1 MSFQNW
7 IIASRPKTLPAAIAA
22 VMVGTALACH
32 DYHFHFLT
40 AVATLLAAICIQI
53 GTNFSNDLSDYLK
66 GTDSQERIGPVRTAQ
81 SGLLTISQLKRGTA
95 FVFFVAILFGCY
107 LAYIGGL
114 PIVIIGLSSVA
125 AGILYTAGPI
135 PFGYYGLGDIFVFLF
150 FGIIAVPGTYYLQ
163 TGYVTGESFIC
174 GIAMGCL
181 AAAILVVNNL
191 RDADTDVKTGK
202 KTLAVIFGKLFSKL
216 EYSLLIFIP
225 FVVPVYLYFQL
236 SKLSLWLPI
245 FALPMGGFLISVIF
259 KKTGAELNLL
269 LAQTAR
275 FLFLYAVLLSMGLIL

>member
-1 MSFQNW
+1 
-7 IIASRPKTLPAAIAA
+7 
-22 VMVGTALACH
+22 MVGTALACH